1 MAAGGLSAW
10 IVALAKSEIGRGHSG
25 LRYRP
30 SAGLGD
36 HRSRVCG
43 VSSPHAEQIRLASST
58 EADAG
63 IWKRWG
69 AYLSE
74 RSWGT
79 VREDY
84 SPNGTAWEYFP
95 HDHARSR
102 AYRWSEDGMAG
113 ISDIGQRLCLALA
126 LWNGKDPILKERM
139 FGLTGNQGNH
149 GEDAKE
155 YWWYLDATPTHSWLR
170 WRYHYPQA
178 DFPYADLVDTNA
190 ARGKD
195 QPEYELIDTGVFDE
209 NRFWQVTVDYA
220 KADAEDICMRIE
232 VRNLG
237 PEEATIH
244 VLPTLWFRNT
254 WSWGSG
260 TPKPTITPT
269 EGGVS
274 ARRPNQ
280 PAMSLQVQPGGEWL
294 FCDNETNAKRI
305 FGSDTPSALYP
316 KDAINDAVVHG
327 MASTNPDQVGTK
339 AAVHYILRVPAGG
352 VAEVRVRLHAGE
364 RSPDHLV
371 ERSDG
376 LAGDHLADQPADL
389 GAGFEAVM
397 SARKA
402 EADQFYADLTPLGA
416 SEDEA
421 MILRQASAGMVWG
434 QQFFHVDVARWL
446 EGDPGQPPPPAGR
459 KTGRNAGWF
468 HLNAADVI
476 SMPDAW
482 EYPWFA
488 AWDLAF
494 HTVALAH
501 IDPAFAK
508 HQLVLL
514 CREWFMHPNGQL
526 PAYEWAYGD
535 VNPPVHAWAA
545 LQVFAI
551 DGGTDVDFLARIF
564 HKLLINFTW
573 WVNRTDLDGNNVFEG
588 GFLGLDNIGPFDR
601 SQPLPIPG
609 HLEQSD
615 GTAWMAMYCLN
626 LLEIALTLAKHDRTY
641 EDVAT
646 KFFEHFAYIST
657 AMNKSGMWDDQD
669 GFFYDAWKLPDGLV
683 QPMPI
688 RSIVGLIPL
697 YAVMAIDS
705 SILRDL
711 PDFKKRAEWF
721 IVNRPE
727 YCQAVSHVKGMSATE
742 GDPLLLSLVPPDKL
756 ARILGPM
763 LDPEEFLSP
772 HGLRAL
778 SRRHLAHPY
787 VFAMGGTTAIVDYE
801 PGESTNGLFGGNSNW
816 RGPIWMPVNVMI
828 VHALDRFGAGLGDS
842 FRVQHPTGSQSEAMS
857 LGAVADDLG
866 RRLIS
871 LFERAQSGDR
881 PVFGAERRFHDG
893 HAWRDQ
899 IPFHEYFHG
908 DTGAGLG
915 ASHQTGWTGLVI
927 ELIRRQRR

>member
-1 MAAGGLSAW
+1 M
-10 IVALAKSEIGRGHSG
+10 
-25 LRYRP
+25 
-30 SAGLGD
+30 
-36 HRSRVCG
+36 
-43 VSSPHAEQIRLASST
+43 SSPNAEQVRLSGST

-149 GEDAKE
+149 GEDVKE

-170 WRYHYPQA
+170 WRYHYPQN
-178 DFPYADLVDTNA
+178 DFPYEDLVETNA
-190 ARGKD
+190 RRGKD

-209 NRFWQVTVDYA
+209 DRFWQVTVDYA

-232 VRNLG
+232 VRNFG
-237 PEEATIH
+237 PDEATLH

-260 TPKPTITPT
+260 SPKPTITPKD
-269 EGGVS
+269 GGVT
-274 ARRPNQ
+274 AERPNH
-280 PAMSLQVQPGGEWL
+280 PAMSLHVQPGGEWM
-294 FCDNETNAKRI
+294 FCDNETNATRV
-305 FGSDTPSALYP
+305 FGTHAPSAPYP

-327 MASTNPDQVGTK
+327 AASTNPDEVGTK
-339 AAVHYILRVPAGG
+339 AAVHYTLTVAAGG
-352 VAEVRVRLHAGE
+352 VAEIRVRLHPSGQ
-364 RSPDHLV
+364 
-371 ERSDG
+371 
-376 LAGDHLADQPADL
+376 LADLTTNFDATM
-389 GAGFEAVM
+389 A
-397 SARKA
+397 ARQA
-402 EADQFYADLTPLGA
+402 EADQFYAERTPVT
-416 SEDEA
+416 STPDEA
-421 MILRQASAGMVWG
+421 LVLRQASAGMIWG

-446 EGDPGQPPPPAGR
+446 DGDPGQPAPPEGR
-459 KTGRNAGWF
+459 KKGRDAGWF
-468 HLNAADVI
+468 HLNAADVM

-501 IDPAFAK
+501 LDPAFAK

-601 SQPLPIPG
+601 SQPLSVPG

-626 LLEIALTLAKHDRTY
+626 LLEIALTLAKHDRSY

-657 AMNKSGMWDDQD
+657 AMNNSGMWDDQD

-711 PDFKKRAEWF
+711 PDFRKRAEWF

-727 YCQAVSHVKGMSATE
+727 YCQAVSHVRGMSAADGE
-742 GDPLLLSLVPPDKL
+742 PLLLCLVPPDKL
-756 ARILGPM
+756 ARILSPM

-778 SRRHLAHPY
+778 SRRHLRHPY
-787 VFAMGGTTAIVDYE
+787 VFSMGGTTAIVDYE
-801 PGESTNGLFGGNSNW
+801 PGESSNGLFGGNSNW

-828 VHALDRFGAGLGDS
+828 VHALRRFGSGLGDG
-842 FRVQHPTGSQSEAMS
+842 FRVQHPTGSDVEPST
-857 LGAVADDLG
+857 LGEVADDVS

-871 LFERAQSGDR
+871 LFTRSENGDR
-881 PVFGAERRFHDG
+881 AVFGAERRFHDG
-893 HAWRDQ
+893 AAWKDQ
-899 IPFHEYFHG
+899 IPFYEYFHG